1 MKTDSCFFIFDD
13 FLENEIVD
21 GLYNS
26 ILNNDFEKLPFI
38 KKSDIDQDKDLIN
51 KVLHDTWLDKLSFLN
66 NDDIYGFEVWSNLMY
81 QTGLHLHVDCDEEY
95 YDLTQ
100 IIKPPKY
107 TSVLY
112 LGPNHDLVGGEV
124 AFNLNGIEYYESHDL
139 YHSEQDKIID
149 QDMSCVSD
157 LQAQVIRQ
165 RTSDWLTV
173 PYRYNRLIVFD
184 ANYPHCVLNI
194 KKGTTKDMPRIGITM
209 AAWDHEI
216 KTK

>member
-1 MKTDSCFFIFDD
+1 MKTDNCFFIFDD
-13 FLENEIVD
+13 FLENKIVD
-21 GLYNS
+21 GLYKS
-26 ILNNDFEKLPFI
+26 ILKNDFEKLPFI

-51 KVLHDTWLDKLSFLN
+51 KVLYDTWLDKLSFLN

-112 LGPNHDLVGGEV
+112 LGPNHDLVGGEI
-124 AFNLNGIEYYESHDL
+124 AFNLNGIEYYENNDL
-139 YHSEQDKIID
+139 YHSEQDKIIN
-149 QDMSCVSD
+149 QNMSCVSE

-165 RTSDWLTV
+165 ETSNWFTV

-184 ANYPHCVLNI
+184 AHYPHCVLNI
-194 KKGTTKDMPRIGITM
+194 KKGTTKNTPRIGMTM
-209 AAWDHEI
+209 AAWDHKI
-216 KTK
+216 KIK